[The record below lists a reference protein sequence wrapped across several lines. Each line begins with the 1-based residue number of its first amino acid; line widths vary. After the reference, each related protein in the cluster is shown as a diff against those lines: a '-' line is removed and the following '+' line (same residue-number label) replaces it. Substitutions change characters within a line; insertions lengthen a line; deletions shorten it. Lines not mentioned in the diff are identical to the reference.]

1 MSSLT
6 EEQKKRI
13 EENRRLA
20 LERRAAR
27 LALNNSSPQK
37 LPDPPAKPLPANS
50 FYKTIDKSILNAEKP
65 LPSYPPL
72 KTWSNQKN
80 NASNPVN
87 NGINKTTPAERTW
100 HVTTDALQGTVSLID
115 KNTFVLYIGFNQKL
129 IDICKQ
135 VPGRHYDP
143 QRKSWC
149 FPLKEYETFKKV
161 TNPLSPQIVIGNLP
175 PSVLKMFS
183 NSSNFSVNHK
193 DVDISRIEPTLL
205 NSLFPFQKEGIQF
218 GVSKGGRCLIADE
231 MGLGKTIQALGIADY
246 YRDEWPLLVVCPSSM
261 RFQWEEEIR
270 RNLPHVPSYSIYV
283 LTNSKDDFERAK
295 VVILSYDLM
304 GTKKDMLKS
313 YGFGVM
319 ILDEC
324 HSLKSIKTK
333 RTKAAL
339 ELVAK
344 CKRVI
349 LLSGTPALSRPAELF
364 TQIKALQPTL
374 FKDMIEFGIRYCE
387 GKQDRFGWNFNGSS
401 HLEELKTILE
411 EKIMIRRLKSDV
423 LNQLPAKIRQV
434 IVIEPEMNNRSMDA
448 FAKKLNHATIN
459 GADKRS
465 TLLAYFAET
474 GKAKVNSICKYVEQ
488 LISQEKKFLIF
499 AHHKYVL
506 DAISDTLEKNK
517 TYYVRIDGSV
527 SSEER
532 KNVSDQF
539 QDEAN
544 FRVAVLSLKAANTGI
559 TLTAA
564 NLVVFAEL
572 FWNPGEL
579 IQAEDRAHRIGQ
591 QSNVLIQYLIAHKTA
606 DDYLWPLVQGKL
618 RVLNQ
623 TGLSDSNCLNVVE
636 TKQQGAKQS
645 AITDFFSEM
654 DDDVDEEELGNLLD
668 EIEGVQEKK
677 QKLI

>member
-6 EEQKKRI
+6 EEQKRRI

-27 LALNNSSPQK
+27 LALSHSSPPKQSV
-37 LPDPPAKPLPANS
+37 PPAKTFPASS
-50 FYKTIDKSILNAEKP
+50 FYKPSDKPVLNTSGP
-65 LPSYPPL
+65 SPSYPPL
-72 KTWSNQKN
+72 KTWSVQK
-80 NASNPVN
+80 SNTSKPLS
-87 NGINKTTPAERTW
+87 NGVSKTTAVERTW
-100 HVTTDALQGTVSLID
+100 NVTTDALQGTVSLIN
-115 KNTFVLYIGFNQKL
+115 KKTFVLEIGFNQKL
-129 IDICKQ
+129 VDICKQ
-135 VPGRHYDP
+135 IPGRYYDP
-143 QRKSWC
+143 QKKSWC
-149 FPLKEYETFKKV
+149 FPLKEYENFKKI
-161 TNPLSPQIVIGNLP
+161 TAPLSPQIVIGNLP
-175 PSVLKMFS
+175 ASVLKIFS
-183 NSSNFSVNHK
+183 NPSNFSVNHK
-193 DVDISRIEPTLL
+193 DVDISCIEPTLF

-218 GVSKGGRCLIADE
+218 GVSKGGRCMIADE
-231 MGLGKTIQALGIADY
+231 MGLGKTIQALGISDF

-283 LTNSKDDFERAK
+283 LTNSKDEFERAK

-304 GTKKDMLKS
+304 GTKKDLLKS

-324 HSLKSIKTK
+324 HSLKNIKTK

-344 CKRVI
+344 SKRVI

-364 TQIKALQPTL
+364 TQIKVLQPTL

-401 HLEELKTILE
+401 NLEELKTILE

-423 LNQLPAKIRQV
+423 LDQLPSKIRQV
-434 IVIEPEMNNRSMDA
+434 IVIEPENNREMDA
-448 FAKKLNHATIN
+448 FKKKLNHPTIN
-459 GADKRS
+459 GAAKRS
-465 TLLAYFAET
+465 TLLGYFAET
-474 GKAKVNSICKYVEQ
+474 GKSKINSICKYVEQ
-488 LISQEKKFLIF
+488 LLSQEKKFLIF
-499 AHHKYVL
+499 AHHKTVM
-506 DAISDTLEKNK
+506 DAISDTLERNK
-517 TYYVRIDGSV
+517 TYYIRIDGSV

-539 QDEAN
+539 QDEGN

-591 QSNVLIQYLIAHKTA
+591 QSNVLIQYLIAPKTA
-606 DDYLWPLVQGKL
+606 DDYLWPLVQEKL
-618 RVLNQ
+618 KVLKQ
-623 TGLSDSNCLNVVE
+623 TGLSDSNCLDVEE
-636 TKQQGAKQS
+636 TKMQGAKQS

-677 QKLI
+677 PKLV

>member
-27 LALNNSSPQK
+27 LALNHNSPHKQ
-37 LPDPPAKPLPANS
+37 PDPPPKSFPANS
-50 FYKTIDKSILNAEKP
+50 FYKTIDKSILNTEKS

-72 KTWSNQKN
+72 KTWSIKKN
-80 NASNPVN
+80 NPSNSVN
-87 NGINKTTPAERTW
+87 NAISKTTPVEKTW
-100 HVTTDALQGTVSLID
+100 NVTTDALQGTVSLID
-115 KNTFVLYIGFNQKL
+115 KDTFVLDVGFNQRL

-135 VPGRHYDP
+135 IPGRYYDP

-149 FPLKEYETFKKV
+149 FPLKEYENFKKI

-175 PSVLKMFS
+175 ASVLKIFS
-183 NSSNFSVNHK
+183 NPSNFTVNHK
-193 DVDISRIEPTLL
+193 EVDISRIEPALL

-270 RNLPHVPSYSIYV
+270 RNLPRVPSYLIYV
-283 LTNSKDDFERAK
+283 LTSSKDEFERAK

-304 GTKKDMLKS
+304 GTKKDLLKS

-333 RTKAAL
+333 RTKAAF

-401 HLEELKTILE
+401 NLEELKTILE
-411 EKIMIRRLKSDV
+411 ERIMIRRLKSEV
-423 LNQLPAKIRQV
+423 LDQLPSKIRQV
-434 IVIEPEMNNRSMDA
+434 IVIEPETNNKCMDA

-474 GKAKVNSICKYVEQ
+474 GKAKLNSICKYVEQ

-499 AHHKYVL
+499 AHHKCVL
-506 DAISDTLEKNK
+506 DAISETLERNK

-539 QDEAN
+539 QEETN

-579 IQAEDRAHRIGQ
+579 VQAEDRAHRIGQ

-606 DDYLWPLVQGKL
+606 DDFLWPLVQGKL

-623 TGLSDSNCLNVVE
+623 TGLSDSNCLDVTE
-636 TKQQGAKQS
+636 TKQQGAKQA

-677 QKLI
+677 PKLV